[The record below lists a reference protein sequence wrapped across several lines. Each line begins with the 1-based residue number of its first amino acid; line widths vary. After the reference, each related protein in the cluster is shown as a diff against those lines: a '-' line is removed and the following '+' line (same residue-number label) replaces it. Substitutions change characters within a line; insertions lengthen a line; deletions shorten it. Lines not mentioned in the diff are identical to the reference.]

1 MVGQLSSSRAAAEV
15 ESTLD
20 ETLVAL
26 DGRSRSEL
34 EFDAE
39 VTDPDKSLVDA
50 ELSVP
55 GRPVGEGA
63 MDARVEGSGGSEVK
77 VGGILV
83 LLLLACK
90 FALPCPSKCEE
101 EADSCCGKVGCQDD
115 DCEK

>member
-1 MVGQLSSSRAAAEV
+1 MVGQLSGSTTAAEV
-15 ESTLD
+15 ESALD
-20 ETLVAL
+20 DTLVAL

-63 MDARVEGSGGSEVK
+63 MDARVEGSGGSEDR
-77 VGGILV
+77 VGGNLV
-83 LLLLACK
+83 LLLPACK
-90 FALPCPSKCEE
+90 LTLPCPSKCEGE
-101 EADSCCGKVGCQDD
+101 TGSCGGTVGCQTD